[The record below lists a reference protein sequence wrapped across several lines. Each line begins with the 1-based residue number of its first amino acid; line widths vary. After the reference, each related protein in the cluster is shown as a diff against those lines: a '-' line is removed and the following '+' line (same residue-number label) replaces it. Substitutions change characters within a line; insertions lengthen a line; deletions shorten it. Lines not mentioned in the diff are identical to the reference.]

1 MFDRYFNNKRIKRG
15 MEIEDSI
22 MTITEKEDAII
33 EKPFKKKGL
42 DIIWFT
48 IVILLCVLAI
58 RVFYLGIIRNEYYAE
73 VSKGNR
79 VRSVPIKALRGE
91 ILDRNGKVLARSV
104 SSMDAIIVPSYLP
117 EDYGQRKEVASR
129 IADILGMDKNNV
141 ETMIESQDRKS
152 MDPILLA
159 ENITQ
164 EQTLI
169 LLEKRQDLQ
178 GVFMENTA
186 VRQYEY
192 SNIFSQV
199 IGYDGKI
206 TREELN
212 KNPDYK
218 MTDYIGKA
226 GLEKRYEKE
235 LRGISG
241 AKQVEVDSRGNI
253 KKNLGI
259 LSPKPGNDLILSIDA
274 DLQKKLYDSMVE
286 IMEKTERKTAVA
298 VAIDPRNGGVLA
310 MVSLPSYDNNL
321 FAGGIKN
328 DDYQSIINNKDLPLL
343 NRAINGEYPPGSTIK
358 PAVAAAAL
366 SEGVITPET
375 IIDGMGGRINVGGFN
390 FGDWKTHGPSD
401 VRTAIAESN
410 NIFFYSVGGG
420 YGNIQ
425 GLGMS
430 RMKKYENL
438 FGFGFP
444 TGIDL
449 PGESSGF
456 IPDEQWKLDTFK
468 EKWYIGNSYHA
479 SIGQGYITATP
490 LQLANYTAALAN
502 GGTLYV
508 PRIVS
513 QIKKSDG
520 RVELAG
526 ANIIRKDFIDSSVMQ
541 VVREGMRKT
550 ITDGTA
556 QSLKDLSVAVAGKT
570 GTSQYGGE
578 GKTHGWFISFAPYE
592 NPEIAIA
599 ILAEGDADG
608 HTLGIPATKA
618 VYAEYFKDNI
628 ENDR

>member
-1 MFDRYFNNKRIKRG
+1 MFGRYFNNKRASRG
-15 MEIEDSI
+15 VEIEDSI

-33 EKPFKKKGL
+33 ETPFKRQGL
-42 DIIWFT
+42 NILWFVSVFF
-48 IVILLCVLAI
+48 ISILLI
-58 RVFYLGIIRNEYYAE
+58 RIFYLDMVQNKYYADI
-73 VSKGNR
+73 SKDNR
-79 VRSVPIKALRGE
+79 VRSISIKALRGE
-91 ILDRNGKVLARSV
+91 ILDRDGKVLARSV
-104 SSMDAIIVPSYLP
+104 PSMDAVIMPSYLP
-117 EDYGQRKEVASR
+117 DDFQKRKEMAEGVAK
-129 IADILGMDKNNV
+129 ILGLDANNV
-141 ETMIESQDRKS
+141 ETMVESQNRKS
-152 MDPILLA
+152 TEAVLLA

-164 EQTLI
+164 EQVLI
-169 LLEKRQDLQ
+169 LMEKASDFP
-178 GVFMENTA
+178 GIFIENTA
-186 VRQYEY
+186 IRHYEY

-206 TREELN
+206 TQEEMS
-212 KNPDYK
+212 KNPEYK

-226 GLEKRYEKE
+226 SLEKQYEKE
-235 LRGISG
+235 LRGIAG
-241 AKQVEVDSRGNI
+241 AKQVEVDSKGNI
-253 KKNLGI
+253 KKDLGI
-259 LSPKPGNDLILSIDA
+259 ISPKAGNDLILNIDA
-274 DLQKKLYDSMVE
+274 DLQKKLYDSMAE
-286 IMEKTERKTAVA
+286 ILDKTEKKMAAA

-321 FAGGIKN
+321 FAGGINSK
-328 DDYQSIINNKDLPLL
+328 DYQIIITDKNLPLL

-366 SEGVITPET
+366 SEGVITPDT
-375 IIDGMGGRINVGGFN
+375 IIDGMGGSINVGGFN

-401 VRTAIAESN
+401 VRLAIAQSN
-410 NIFFYSVGGG
+410 NIFFYSIGGG

-438 FGFGFP
+438 FGFGSI

-449 PGESSGF
+449 PGESEGF
-456 IPDEQWKLDTFK
+456 IPDEQWKLDTLK

-513 QIKKSDG
+513 QIRKNDG
-520 RVELAG
+520 KVELIDTD
-526 ANIIRKDFIDSSVMQ
+526 IIRKNFIDSSVMQ

-556 QSLKDLSVAVAGKT
+556 QSLKDLPVAVAGKT

-592 NPEIAIA
+592 NPEIALV
-599 ILAEGDADG
+599 ILAEGDGDG
-608 HTLGIPATKA
+608 HSLGIPVTKA
-618 VYAEYFKDNI
+618 VYEEYFKDMVKS
-628 ENDR
+628 EQ